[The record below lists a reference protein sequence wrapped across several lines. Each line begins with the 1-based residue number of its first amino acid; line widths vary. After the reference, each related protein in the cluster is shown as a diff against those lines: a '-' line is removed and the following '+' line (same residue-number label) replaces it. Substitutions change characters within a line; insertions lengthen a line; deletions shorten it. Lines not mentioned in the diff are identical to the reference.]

1 MLSLG
6 NNVAAA
12 RSYILKV
19 SLEQRTAT
27 LRKAVASVFV
37 AIQGTKLMGA
47 GWAPKAIK
55 AKILNRK
62 VI

>member
-1 MLSLG
+1 MER
-6 NNVAAA
+6 NMVASQ
-12 RSYILKV
+12 SYVLKV
-19 SLEQRTAT
+19 LLEQRTPT
-27 LRKAVASVFV
+27 LRNAVSSMFV
-37 AIQGTKLMGA
+37 MIQGMKLMVA